1 MNSPKII
8 DHSGSSFDSFL
19 EEEYLLEQSEAVAI
33 KRVIAWQLQRAMKQ
47 KRSLQP
53 GRYNAKRIR
62 TVSA

>member
-19 EEEYLLEQSEAVAI
+19 EEEYLREQSEAVAI
-33 KRVIAWQLQRAMKQ
+33 KRVIAWQLQRAMKEN
-47 KRSLQP
+47 RDVQP

-62 TVSA
+62 AGPD